1 MATEGRQFVLSAE
14 RIIFL
19 YQFQER
25 EERRMSSQLNTL
37 GRGMFNLGALLQ
49 YYIDMLLQ
57 LFGKHD
63 QSFLNGPGRP
73 LDYLF

>member
-1 MATEGRQFVLSAE
+1 
-14 RIIFL
+14 
-19 YQFQER
+19 
-25 EERRMSSQLNTL
+25 MSSQLNTL